1 MVKIYFKD
9 IHRYIYNDT
18 INRQYYNF
26 FNNKIDQNRCSI
38 KETHRKSLNKQ
49 CIKRR
54 RQRKRGN

>member
-26 FNNKIDQNRCSI
+26 FIFDKHIISRINSLTTIKSTKIGVQLKKPTEN
-38 KETHRKSLNKQ
+38 L
-49 CIKRR
+49 
-54 RQRKRGN
+54 